1 MAMNQIHHQTLV
13 NRFQEVDQQLK
24 KLSINLV
31 EELVGRNKF
40 SFSNIP
46 KDEHAHFPSD
56 DVMDVETGSQYFLHR
71 HSSDKIDDSIH
82 VHFFRRWVPAE
93 LGLPENKDIA
103 THLIA
108 LELDIS
114 GNPLRWIVVNQ
125 WVVGDYWQPAEETI
139 NLFRDWGIKNP
150 EKGRGDKINPICHEW
165 LELYMKLNLDTKI
178 KALLMERDVRL
189 DALVDLN
196 PDLNVLEDQSIEI
209 FGCSDVD

>member
-46 KDEHAHFPSD
+46 KDEHVHFPSD
-56 DVMDVETGSQYFLHR
+56 DVLDVETGSQYFLHR

-82 VHFFRRWVPAE
+82 VHFFRQWIPVE

-108 LELDIS
+108 LEFDIS